1 MVLLARQALAHIE
14 HALGGP
20 MSSTVTGLTALNQAG
35 EAMESAR
42 DWVYMARSTG
52 AIGFRAAVT
61 GTGAVL
67 TVSTDTLVLSSAFAS
82 YSLVAGDTV
91 QLTDASGVTTEHK
104 ILTNADANTIT
115 LATNPPG
122 ATGTPTVSFTVR
134 MGRIQLPSDFGTII
148 KVFGTDGFTRTAFSG
163 TTTELM
169 RIDSLA
175 LVQNNFV
182 TGYALEWNVLA
193 EKSTPVP
200 TLKIWP
206 QPTVVDDLALSA
218 TYYRLWPELTSDA
231 DIISIPPYMETLY
244 LQYVRAF
251 ALGYEG
257 GVDLGAAV
265 AQVQA
270 LPIFIDAARRD
281 TAGQSDLGPTP
292 KAAIRKGSRAHGY
305 DPLGTGLDERLFQ
318 D

>member
-61 GTGAVL
+61 GTGAVVDTGAK
-67 TVSTDTLVLSSAFAS
+67 TVFLADAFAS
-82 YSLVAGDTV
+82 YTVVPGDTV
-91 QLTDASGVTTEHK
+91 QLTDSSGVVTEHK
-104 ILTNADANTIT
+104 ILLRDDQDT
-115 LATNPPG
+115 LTLMTVPAG
-122 ATGTPTVSFTVR
+122 SPTVSFTVR
-134 MGRIQLPSDFGTII
+134 MGRVQLPSDFGTII

-206 QPTVVDDLALSA
+206 QPTVVDNLALSA